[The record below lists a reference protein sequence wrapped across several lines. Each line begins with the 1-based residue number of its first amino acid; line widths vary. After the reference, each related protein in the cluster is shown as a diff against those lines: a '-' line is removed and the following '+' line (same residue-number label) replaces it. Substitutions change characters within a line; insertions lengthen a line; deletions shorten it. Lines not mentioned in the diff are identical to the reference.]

1 MTKILVPTLTIAVVL
16 VGSYFGLKQITK
28 NIGRTPPP
36 SGISTPALSP
46 TSQELKTFQSKMM
59 KFSIATPTEFD
70 SVENLGRVTI
80 SAPQGKLYVDRN
92 ATNFDNLDD
101 YLRALNNR
109 NKPEVLNEKEEL
121 IDNYQ
126 AVSRLIRFG
135 NGEVQKEIVIF
146 ADGWIYNVFTNI
158 ESLYSALDQIA
169 QSFRYTP

>member
-80 SAPQGKLYVDRN
+80 
-92 ATNFDNLDD
+92 
-101 YLRALNNR
+101 
-109 NKPEVLNEKEEL
+109 
-121 IDNYQ
+121 
-126 AVSRLIRFG
+126 
-135 NGEVQKEIVIF
+135 
-146 ADGWIYNVFTNI
+146 
-158 ESLYSALDQIA
+158 
-169 QSFRYTP
+169 